1 MHKTLKLKSQN
12 SKVKTQKSKNLEQV
26 KMSSIEWNDTGKNNV
41 RLYSIIKENGCYVSI
56 KYGEEIGDIDRFI
69 IQNAFTQ
76 LYYTSN
82 WLVDMCNHQMQIGIY
97 VRNGFH
103 YGTNETLPHITF
115 CFTQYAE
122 NNQNCNT
129 NFYHAYFDK
138 RTRGVC
144 SVTRVQTIDLWSR
157 VIPQDPPVV
166 EKAYG
171 VE

>member
-1 MHKTLKLKSQN
+1 MKSLEASNTQISKEPKEPKEPNNQN
-12 SKVKTQKSKNLEQV
+12 I
-26 KMSSIEWNDTGKNNV
+26 MSSIEWNDTGKNNV

-56 KYGEEIGDIDRFI
+56 KYGDDIGDIDRFI

-76 LYYTSN
+76 LYYTSH
-82 WLVDMCNHQMQIGIY
+82 WLQDMCNLQLQIGIY

-103 YGTNETLPHITF
+103 YGTSDSLPHITF
-115 CFTQYAE
+115 CFTQYAD

-138 RTRGVC
+138 KSRRIYN
-144 SVTRVQTIDLWSR
+144 VTRVQTVDLWSH
-157 VIPQDPPVV
+157 VNNEHEEKVV
-166 EKAYG
+166 GYG

>member
-1 MHKTLKLKSQN
+1 MP
-12 SKVKTQKSKNLEQV
+12 
-26 KMSSIEWNDTGKNNV
+26 SIEWNDTGKNNV

-56 KYGEEIGDIDRFI
+56 KYGEEIEDLDRLI
-69 IQNAFTQ
+69 IQNAFTH

-82 WLVDMCNHQMQIGIY
+82 WLMDMCTHQMQIGIY

-115 CFTQYAE
+115 CFTQYAD

-138 RTRGVC
+138 RTRTIC
-144 SVTRVQTIDLWSR
+144 SVTRVQTVDLWSR
-157 VIPQDPPVV
+157 VNTHPPLR
-166 EKAYG
+166 EQG
-171 VE
+171 VEIGCVE